1 MQRTR
6 IGVVP
11 GRNFLHSLCD
21 KCYLDGLVNLP
32 ETIIDLELLTLVKAV
47 TVVFDPCELLLS
59 ILHRVVYQELSLCS
73 AAIFVVMHW

>member
-6 IGVVP
+6 IGIVP
-11 GRNFLHSLCD
+11 GCNFLHRFRD
-21 KCYLDGLVNLP
+21 KRHLDGLVNLP

-59 ILHRVVYQELSLCS
+59 ILDRVVYQELCLCS